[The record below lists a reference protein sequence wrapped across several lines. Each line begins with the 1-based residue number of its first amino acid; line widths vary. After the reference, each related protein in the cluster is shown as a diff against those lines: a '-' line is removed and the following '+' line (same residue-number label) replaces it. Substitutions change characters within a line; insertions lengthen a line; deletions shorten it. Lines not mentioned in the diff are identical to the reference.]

1 MEEAQKNAW
10 EELEQ
15 MSRHLQEERKK
26 NLSNI
31 ISERMKAI
39 KDEKILRMKNIKR
52 LQNEKTMLTKRFKK
66 NKALNV
72 TLKSK
77 LDDDMQRYAALEEKF
92 ASLTNEQESE
102 ALVEEMQTL
111 LERIEN
117 DRQEWKDRQGTTFL
131 VLVNYELLGM
141 PS

>member
-1 MEEAQKNAW
+1 MLRVGSPDPALLKKLQEMEEAQRNAW

-15 MSRHLQEERKK
+15 MSKNLQEERKK

-31 ISERMKAI
+31 ISERMKMI

-52 LQNEKTMLTKRFKK
+52 LQNEKAMLTKRFKK

-77 LDDDMQRYAALEEKF
+77 LDEEMQQYAALEEKF
-92 ASLTNEQESE
+92 SFLANEQESE
-102 ALVEEMQTL
+102 ALVEDMQAL

-117 DRQEWKDRQGTTFL
+117 DRQEWKDR
-131 VLVNYELLGM
+131 
-141 PS
+141 

>member
-117 DRQEWKDRQGTTFL
+117 DRQEWKDRQGTTFS

>member
-1 MEEAQKNAW
+1 
-10 EELEQ
+10 